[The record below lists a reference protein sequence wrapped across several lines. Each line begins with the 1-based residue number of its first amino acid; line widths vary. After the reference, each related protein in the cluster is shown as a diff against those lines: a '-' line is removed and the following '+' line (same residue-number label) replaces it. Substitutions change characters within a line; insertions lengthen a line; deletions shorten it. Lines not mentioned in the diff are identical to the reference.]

1 LGSIKGVLDVNAANV
16 TIGAQLLG
24 ALILT
29 IKVLVY
35 LFLMVAI
42 GLFLMGVYRKFSAR
56 VQYRVGPPIW
66 QPYIDVIKLLSKK
79 DPATKNWVF
88 DLGVLMGLGGPL
100 ALLLFLPL
108 GTIVGLDF
116 HTKGDLILILYLA
129 VVGPLGFALSASI
142 GASPWGAIGV
152 GRALSMMLGYELP
165 FILGLL
171 AVVAKDGSL
180 VLADVAKA
188 QSMWNVAGWNY
199 FQWPLILAAIGAH
212 IALQGVMSEK
222 PFDQAV
228 APHEI
233 ASGIMVEFG
242 GKYLGMMFLMK
253 AASLMAELGLFAVFF
268 LGGTTAWD
276 TIIKI
281 FILFIIAISFDSVL
295 GRFRPDQ
302 AFAVLWKW
310 PTIIALL
317 GLLLTVLM

>member
-1 LGSIKGVLDVNAANV
+1 MNTATVVGTASM
-16 TIGAQLLG
+16 GAKFLG
-24 ALILT
+24 ALVLT
-29 IKVLVY
+29 LKVLIY
-35 LFLMVAI
+35 LFLMVMI
-42 GLFLMGVYRKFSAR
+42 GLFLMGIYRKFTAR

-79 DPATKNWVF
+79 DAATKNWVF
-88 DLGVLMGLGGPL
+88 DLGVIMGLGGPL

-108 GTIVGLDF
+108 DTIVGLNF

-129 VVGPLGFALSASI
+129 VVGPLGFALAASV

-171 AVVAKDGSL
+171 AVVAKDGTLLLQKVS
-180 VLADVAKA
+180 AA
-188 QSMWNVAGWNY
+188 QSMWNPTGWHY

-222 PFDQAV
+222 PFDQAI

-242 GKYLGMMFLMK
+242 GKYLGMMLLMK

-276 TIIKI
+276 TIVKI
-281 FILFIIAISFDSVL
+281 FALFIIAISFDAVL

-302 AFAVLWKW
+302 AFTVLWKW

-317 GLLLTVLM
+317 GLLLTVFA